1 MTKSRPQLH
10 ALQNAPAKKMKNAS
24 GARSAVEQNEK
35 VYTLFIAPEP
45 LNTRCD
51 AREKCRQFLGKES
64 GYWYGNKD
72 LLYLQ
77 EEEAPPPT
85 HQACSLLA

>member
-1 MTKSRPQLH
+1 MLPVLE
-10 ALQNAPAKKMKNAS
+10 
-24 GARSAVEQNEK
+24 VEKNEK
-35 VYTLFIAPEP
+35 MYTLFIAPEP

-64 GYWYGNKD
+64 EYWYGNKD

-77 EEEAPPPT
+77 EEEAPPLQIDPSNL
-85 HQACSLLA
+85 CSIDTSS